1 MKKLAEHQRY
11 AINMMEGNE
20 ALAIFYEAGTG
31 KTAIALTY
39 IRDAVL
45 RGDIHN
51 ALIICPAPLVDN
63 WRNNIE
69 AMIDFESFTPGQ
81 IRIMKNVIEVVSINS
96 TWKRVSK
103 TTAHR
108 DGTKTTKRVYKINPK
123 IDHPWDCV
131 IIDESHC
138 LGDPESVQ
146 TKTMIKFAA
155 YAKRRYIMTGTPD
168 CGAGCPAY
176 RKLYG
181 QIKFLKPD
189 MWDSYA
195 QWRIRYVRQY
205 NRYNKPI
212 AYDDVG
218 CEELKRQF
226 GIVARL
232 RDCFDMPGY
241 TETLMECPLAEP
253 KVYRDVLE
261 GRTKQYGLFLTT
273 SGVSSGKLLQV
284 VSGHLKTDD
293 GVMKLKTSKLSMLE
307 AILEGTEDKVVVF
320 CNFIESIEQVAEFLQ
335 KSKISFLRY
344 DGSVKEPLYLRFQE
358 DPSIK
363 VFLAQYAKGG
373 TGADL
378 YASHTCVYYEPT
390 RIAIHLEQSKARIM
404 RKGQT
409 QHCRYIYLVTP
420 GTVEAKTLESVRNGV
435 DVSAERLNEWAAQER
450 MA

>member
-1 MKKLAEHQRY
+1 MKKLAEHQLY
-11 AINMMEGNE
+11 AVNMMSGNE

-31 KTAIALTY
+31 KTALALTY
-39 IRDAVL
+39 LRDAVL

-51 ALIICPAPLVDN
+51 ALIVCPAPLVRN
-63 WRNNIE
+63 WERNIE
-69 AMIDFESFTPGQ
+69 AMTEFEGFTPAHV
-81 IRIMKNVIEVVSINS
+81 RILQSVVTVTSINS
-96 TWKRVSK
+96 VWKRVSK
-103 TTAHR
+103 TTNHR

-123 IDHPWDCV
+123 IDHPWDC
-131 IIDESHC
+131 IIVDESHC
-138 LGDPESVQ
+138 LGDPSSVQ
-146 TKTMIKFAA
+146 TTTMLKLAHF
-155 YAKRRYIMTGTPD
+155 AKRRYIMTGTPD

-181 QIKFLKPD
+181 QIMFLKPD

-195 QWRIRYVRQY
+195 QWRMRYVRQY
-205 NRYNKPI
+205 NRFNKPI
-212 AYDDVG
+212 AYDDAA

-232 RDCFDMPGY
+232 RDCFDMPSF
-241 TETLMECPLAEP
+241 TETIVECPLAEP
-253 KVYRDVLE
+253 RVYQDIRE
-261 GRTKQYGLFLTT
+261 KRTKKYGLFLAT

-293 GVMKLKTSKLSMLE
+293 GTMRLKTSKVQTLLTL
-307 AILEGTEDKVVVF
+307 LEGTDDKVVVF
-320 CNFIESIEQVAEFLQ
+320 CSFSESIQIIAEALTAAD
-335 KSKISFLRY
+335 ISFLRY
-344 DGSVKEPLYLRFQE
+344 DGQVKDPLYIKFQE

-363 VFLAQYAKGG
+363 VFLSQYAKGG

-378 YASHTCVYYEPT
+378 YASHTCIYFEPT

-420 GTVEAKTLESVRNGV
+420 HTVEEKTLESVRNGV
-435 DVSAERLNEWAAQER
+435 DVSAQNLEEWAAQER
-450 MA
+450 GN